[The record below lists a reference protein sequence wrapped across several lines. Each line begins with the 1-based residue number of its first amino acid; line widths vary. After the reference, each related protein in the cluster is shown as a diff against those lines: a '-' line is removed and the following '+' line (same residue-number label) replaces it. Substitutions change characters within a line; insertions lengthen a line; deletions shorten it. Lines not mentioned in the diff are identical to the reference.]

1 VPNDP
6 NTLLTRTQTAHALT
20 EAGYPTS
27 PATLATRASRGGGP
41 PFQKYGPRAIYRW
54 GSSLAWA
61 KGRLSDPV
69 HTTSE
74 LHTAR
79 QVGLT
84 AMPRSTQRV
93 IRMPLVHVEIFAPSR
108 ARRNPDPR
116 GCSFASETSHDLARQ
131 HGRNADC
138 RQYRSRVASLAGRPS
153 NAFGLAPDER

>member
-79 QVGLT
+79 QVGLS
-84 AMPRSTQRV
+84 AMP
-93 IRMPLVHVEIFAPSR
+93 PLDAASDPHAAG
-108 ARRNPDPR
+108 ARRNLR
-116 GCSFASETSHDLARQ
+116 SIARK
-131 HGRNADC
+131 AES
-138 RQYRSRVASLAGRPS
+138 RSARMQFRKR
-153 NAFGLAPDER
+153 DEP